1 MQYTIYNTLHVCLCL
16 HHITHIYVDDPLRE
30 SNDVWGLIPIPQGVV
45 LHQRLRRRKASGIH
59 LVWVEFDPT
68 FVNKCTE
75 CITILS
81 NFDGDGWA
89 LQMVFGLDGKSF
101 FLGHSAAR
109 TRAWGLQCATPGVE
123 RCVMAC
129 HIAVTVSMCLHVHL
143 FQLSIILG
151 SS

>member
-1 MQYTIYNTLHVCLCL
+1 MQYTMYNIQCTICNIQYTIHYMYVYVYITLH
-16 HHITHIYVDDPLRE
+16 T
-30 SNDVWGLIPIPQGVV
+30 DVWGLIPLPQGVV

-101 FLGHSAAR
+101 FFGHSAAR
-109 TRAWGLQCATPGVE
+109 TRARGLQCATPGVE

-143 FQLSIILG
+143 FG
-151 SS
+151 FVWK

>member
-1 MQYTIYNTLHVCLCL
+1 MFMFTSHY
-16 HHITHIYVDDPLRE
+16 THICWWSLARIQRCLGLDPH
-30 SNDVWGLIPIPQGVV
+30 PA
-45 LHQRLRRRKASGIH
+45 RRGAASKASAAKGIGDTPGLSGIWSNICEQMH
-59 LVWVEFDPT
+59 
-68 FVNKCTE
+68 KCTE

-81 NFDGDGWA
+81 NFAGDGWT

-101 FLGHSAAR
+101 FFGHSAAR